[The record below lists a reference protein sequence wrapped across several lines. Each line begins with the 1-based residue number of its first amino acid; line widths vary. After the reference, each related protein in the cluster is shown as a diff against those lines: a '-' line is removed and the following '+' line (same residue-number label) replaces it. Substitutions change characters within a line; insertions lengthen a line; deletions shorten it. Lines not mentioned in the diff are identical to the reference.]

1 MNCPACTRP
10 LTALHVE
17 GVEVDACHGGC
28 GGLWFDNFELK
39 RFDEP
44 HESSAW
50 EQTMVTVDAEVVVD
64 HAAKRT
70 CPRCAVIMQR
80 NFYSAQRR
88 AQVDTCPQCGG
99 NWLDCGELA
108 QIRAE
113 FPAKAVR
120 VSTKER
126 PVLNQHL
133 RWFVSEE

>member
-1 MNCPACTRP
+1 MALNCPACARP
-10 LTALHVE
+10 LTVLQVE

-50 EQTMVTVDAEVVVD
+50 EQTMVSVAAEVVVD
-64 HAAKRT
+64 HAAKRA
-70 CPRCAVIMQR
+70 CPRCAALMQR
-80 NFYSAQRR
+80 HFFSAQRR
-88 AQVDTCPQCGG
+88 AHVDTCPQCGG

-113 FPAKAVR
+113 FRAKANRAAAQVN
-120 VSTKER
+120 K
-126 PVLNQHL
+126 HL
-133 RWFVSEE
+133 RWAVGD